1 MMPGEQNINIKQL
14 IIIAGVSGTG
24 KSTFIDKVIEGRL
37 DQKTMLGLFG
47 TRRLEK
53 AMAINAYD
61 IEKTSLDNVDTLLLH
76 YDIHSNY
83 YSGEGF
89 IYLRS
94 LFSHVHQ
101 IKVITFC
108 LVPHLLIPRMQ
119 NRLKNAYNELMKR
132 PSWKKIRR
140 IRFIRSKIRF
150 YNDTS
155 ALIAFYD
162 TWNGFLTDFQQAD
175 HHVCNSDPDQ
185 ELNAEPY
192 NSTFVSGILSE

>member
-1 MMPGEQNINIKQL
+1 MPGEQNIKIKQL

-37 DQKTMLGLFG
+37 DKKIMLDLFG
-47 TRRLEK
+47 TGRLEK

-83 YSGEGF
+83 FPDEGF

-94 LFSHVHQ
+94 LFSHATQ

-119 NRLKNAYNELMKR
+119 NRLKKAYKELMKR

-162 TWNGFLTDFQQAD
+162 AWNAFLTDYQHAD
-175 HHVCNSDPDQ
+175 HNVCNSDPNQ
-185 ELNAEPY
+185 ELHAQPY
-192 NSTFVSGILSE
+192 NSTFISGILLE